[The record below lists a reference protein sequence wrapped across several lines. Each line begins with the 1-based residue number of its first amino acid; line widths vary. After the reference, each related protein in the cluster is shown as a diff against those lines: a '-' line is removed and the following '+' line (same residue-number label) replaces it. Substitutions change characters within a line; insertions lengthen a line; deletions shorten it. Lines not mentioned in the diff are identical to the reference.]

1 MDLDPSL
8 VARCFPRI
16 AWLAGAKDMEDLE
29 LPDRKGL
36 ELLKLLIFRSFPHEI
51 VSRKLFTRID
61 TS

>member
-1 MDLDPSL
+1 
-8 VARCFPRI
+8 
-16 AWLAGAKDMEDLE
+16 MEDLE